1 MRLPIQISEMSPNSK
16 SCGTEHENYSTV
28 FRQRHL
34 SVTGLLI
41 YLIFIINSKNT
52 TSGICSS
59 AKSKTHFSFESIIWS
74 ALASFHLNEKHTIQ
88 ATCSTHMSF
97 TIYVQYIR
105 YNIVGANGDWQRHLI
120 QTVLWAFH
128 SIIYFLL
135 TRVNF
140 VLEQSAHLFT
150 CWS

>member
-1 MRLPIQISEMSPNSK
+1 LRFQSFEIVPRRRLGQFVKLRKHSWNSSLILLGPMRLPIQISEMSPNSK

-59 AKSKTHFSFESIIWS
+59 AKSKTHFSFETIIWS

-88 ATCSTHMSF
+88 ATCSTHNFNSCHV
-97 TIYVQYIR
+97 IYY
-105 YNIVGANGDWQRHLI
+105 LC
-120 QTVLWAFH
+120 TV
-128 SIIYFLL
+128 Y
-135 TRVNF
+135 
-140 VLEQSAHLFT
+140 
-150 CWS
+150 